1 MFFPAILALS
11 EDGIFHRDVSTG
23 NLMLRRFSGSGSE
36 GRIQGVLSDFDL
48 AVDMRDRNMI
58 GNPHLHRTGTLPFL
72 SRSLL
77 KQLENPANRFQ
88 YIVRFDLESCIY
100 VFLWDAMFHPEG
112 RETPKS
118 QYEQTNALLDSWL
131 SADPEAL
138 YKDKLTLSET
148 FIDKYLP
155 DEDGMSKTSF
165 PHLFKCRS
173 ALAELL
179 SMITMAYTV
188 WSIQALR
195 RKLNTSSPEW
205 NDLCGYF
212 RSDFVLEQFK
222 EMQTALT
229 ERA

>member
-1 MFFPAILALS
+1 MFFLAILALS

-23 NLMLRRFSGSGSE
+23 NLMLRRLSGPE
-36 GRIQGVLSDFDL
+36 GGIQGILSDFDL

-58 GNPHLHRTGTLPFL
+58 GNSHLHRTGTLPFL

-77 KQLENPANRFQ
+77 LQLDHPARRFP

-131 SADPEAL
+131 STDPEAL
-138 YKDKLTLSET
+138 FKDKLTLSET
-148 FIDKYLP
+148 FTNKYLP
-155 DEDGMSKTSF
+155 EADGASKTSF
-165 PHLFKCRS
+165 PYLFKCQS
-173 ALAELL
+173 ELKELL
-179 SMITMAYTV
+179 SMIAIGYCM
-188 WSIQALR
+188 WDLQASK
-195 RKLNTSSPEW
+195 RKLTTSSPEW

-212 RSDFVLEQFK
+212 ESDFVLEQFK
-222 EMQTALT
+222 AMQTALT
-229 ERA
+229 GPA